1 VRLLLD
7 THVYLWSLASPD
19 RLSARLQAELR
30 DRQVPV
36 YVSAVSVWECAIKR
50 RLGRLSFPDHID
62 LVAAIDASGFTELPV
77 TAAHAARTETL
88 PDLHR
93 DPFDR
98 LLIAQALEEAVT
110 LVSADRQVRTYPD
123 LELLEP

>member
-1 VRLLLD
+1 MRLLLD
-7 THVYLWSLASPD
+7 THVYLWSLGSPD
-19 RLSARLQAELR
+19 RLSARLQAALQ

-62 LVAAIDASGFTELPV
+62 LVAAIDASGFAELPV

-98 LLIAQALEEAVT
+98 LLIAQALEEGVT
-110 LVSADRQVRTYPD
+110 LVSADARVHAYPD
-123 LELLEP
+123 VALVEP